1 MSFDKIVE
9 EIIREAQ
16 ERGKF
21 DSLKGQRQ
29 AARPERLF

>member
-21 DSLKGQRQ
+21 DSLKGQRPS
-29 AARPERLF
+29 RST